1 MNIRLLLGTT
11 MGIAMLAITSSSWA
25 GKADDTLNAA
35 FSLEVTTLDNYKETG
50 REGLV
55 IARLLYD
62 NLLYKDFSTNE
73 IVPALAESFEFIDDT
88 TIEFRLRQ
96 GVTFH
101 NGDILTAED
110 VVYTLN
116 LVSSEEYGARY
127 QVAVDWIAQA
137 EKIDD
142 HRVRLQMKAPYPL
155 ALEMLAGNLP
165 IYPKAYY
172 EEVGP
177 EGMGIRPV
185 GTGPYR
191 LMEMTP
197 GTRFVLKRFEDHY
210 ADSPKGRPAIENV
223 IIRVLPEPN
232 TQYAEMMN
240 GQLDWIWK
248 IPPDEARNLGR
259 SDRIEIKSTPI
270 MRVAYINLNPNHN
283 GGDSPLADLRVRQ
296 AIHHAINREAIKNAF
311 VGEGSQLIHTVCN
324 PLQFGCTDDVPR
336 YDYDPDKA
344 RELLAEAG
352 YANGF
357 TMEMVVSGTPRPQ
370 VEAIAAD
377 LGRVGIN
384 VTLNEQ
390 QWASATNLWREG
402 RAAMNMGNWGS
413 YGIGD
418 IGLITSHYFGNT
430 DENHVKDPEVIE
442 WLHIG
447 DTSVD
452 SRVREEN
459 YAKALRRI
467 SEGAYWVP
475 LWTFNVI
482 YAVNKE
488 LDFELDPDE
497 FARFFN
503 ARWK

>member
-1 MNIRLLLGTT
+1 MKNEMRLGSALGAC
-11 MGIAMLAITSSSWA
+11 ILAFSSATWA
-25 GKADDTLNAA
+25 GKTDDTLNAA

-62 NLLYKDFSTNE
+62 NLLYKDFSSGE
-73 IVPALAESFEFIDDT
+73 IVPALAESFEFVDDT
-88 TIEFRLRQ
+88 TIEFHLRQ

-101 NGDILTAED
+101 NGDELTADD

-127 QVAVDWIAQA
+127 QVAVDWIDLA
-137 EKIDD
+137 EKLGDYQI
-142 HRVRLQMKAPYPL
+142 RLHMKAPYPL

-165 IYPKAYY
+165 IYPRTYY
-172 EEVGP
+172 EEAGP
-177 EGMGIRPV
+177 EGMGVRPV

-191 LMEMTP
+191 LVEMTP
-197 GTRFVLKRFEDHY
+197 GTRFVMTRFEDHY

-223 IIRVLPEPN
+223 IVRVLPEPN

-259 SDRIEIKSTPI
+259 GDRIEIKSTPI

-283 GGDSPLADLRVRQ
+283 NGESPIADLRVRQ

-311 VGEGSQLIHTVCN
+311 VGEASRLIHTACN
-324 PLQFGCTDDVPR
+324 PIQFGCTDDVPK
-336 YDYDPDKA
+336 YEYDPDKA
-344 RELLAEAG
+344 RALLSEAG
-352 YANGF
+352 YPDGF
-357 TMEMVVSGTPRPQ
+357 SMEMVFSGTPRPQ
-370 VEAIAAD
+370 VEAIASD
-377 LGRVGIN
+377 LSQVGIRI
-384 VTLNEQ
+384 TLNEQ

-442 WLHIG
+442 WLRVG

-452 SRVREEN
+452 PRVREDN
-459 YAKALRRI
+459 YAMALRRI

-482 YAVNKE
+482 YAVNND
-488 LDFELDPDE
+488 LDFDLDPDE

-503 ARWK
+503 ASWK